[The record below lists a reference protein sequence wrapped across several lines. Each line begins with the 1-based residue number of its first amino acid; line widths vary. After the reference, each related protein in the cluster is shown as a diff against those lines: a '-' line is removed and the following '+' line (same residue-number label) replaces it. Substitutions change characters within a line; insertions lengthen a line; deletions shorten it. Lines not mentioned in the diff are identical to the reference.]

1 MKRMSGVDAAFWYGE
16 TPGWHMHVGAVA
28 IHQLDDAP
36 DFSFKLVRDLV
47 VQRLPQMPQLRWRV
61 VEGPLGLDRP
71 WLVEDPHLD
80 PDFHIRR
87 IAVPAPGGRQELD
100 ELVGRLMS
108 YKLDRT
114 RPLWELWVIEGIE
127 GNHVATLT
135 KMHHAIIDGVSG
147 AGLGEI
153 LLDITKE
160 PRPPDEETL
169 HSIGAER
176 PPMVERWARAAINL
190 GVQTPARVIGL
201 VGQTVR
207 QQLAVRDFTNRPPRF
222 FSAPVTRFNAQIS
235 PQRRVSGVRLELDR
249 VKALKSAYD
258 VKLNDV
264 VLAIVSGALRHYL
277 SEREG
282 LPSKPLIGQIPV
294 STRTDDKD
302 PVGGNAVSSMTVN
315 MATDIADP
323 SRRISAIFESTQGA
337 KEMAKALSARQIMQ
351 LPDMTPPG
359 LLTVASRAYTM
370 SGLSNNLA
378 PINVVVSNV
387 PGPNFPLY
395 MAGAKLDAL
404 MPMGPLVLD
413 VALNVTVFSYL
424 GSIDFG
430 FVSTPEVVPDLDQL
444 ADACNFALEELE
456 ASAGIRPKK
465 TQPAKPAAKKATSKK
480 ASTKKSPTKKATT
493 KKATGQEKAHPDAV
507 AE

>member
-28 IHQLDDAP
+28 IHELDDAP

-87 IAVPAPGGRQELD
+87 IAVPAPGGREELD

-235 PQRRVSGVRLELDR
+235 PQRRASGVRLELDR

-277 SEREG
+277 AEREG

>member
-1 MKRMSGVDAAFWYGE
+1 
-16 TPGWHMHVGAVA
+16 
-28 IHQLDDAP
+28 
-36 DFSFKLVRDLV
+36 
-47 VQRLPQMPQLRWRV
+47 
-61 VEGPLGLDRP
+61 
-71 WLVEDPHLD
+71 
-80 PDFHIRR
+80 
-87 IAVPAPGGRQELD
+87 
-100 ELVGRLMS
+100 
-108 YKLDRT
+108 
-114 RPLWELWVIEGIE
+114 
-127 GNHVATLT
+127 
-135 KMHHAIIDGVSG
+135 MHHAIIDGVSG